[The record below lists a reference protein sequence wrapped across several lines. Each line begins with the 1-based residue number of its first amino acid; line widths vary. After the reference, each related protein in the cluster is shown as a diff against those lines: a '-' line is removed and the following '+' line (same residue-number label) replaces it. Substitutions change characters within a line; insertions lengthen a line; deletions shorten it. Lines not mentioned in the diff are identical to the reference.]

1 MIVNVLNIYYLF
13 FLDIKIFEC
22 YNEQQIMEG
31 HNNDI
36 FCF

>member
-1 MIVNVLNIYYLF
+1 MILNTLNIIIYI
-13 FLDIKIFEC
+13 FLDIKILEC

-31 HNNDI
+31 RNNDV